1 MSFRKRLT
9 GGLMASATLAA
20 TLVTLAGPARAETA
34 TPPSR
39 ATAAEANP
47 AAVICG
53 LRKVGE
59 RGVYHNCKGEMGQ
72 PSFELGDVLGLAGAA
87 VGEVGE
93 VGQKRLLAD
102 PGACGA
108 LLRLRGAG
116 QDGGVEI
123 AVPVDQAA
131 VHVGQ
136 TCHGGDSDRQAVT
149 SQVVEGGQDAAAS
162 AGRVV
167 GARFRELIRW

>member
-59 RGVYHNCKGEMGQ
+59 RGVYHNCKGE
-72 PSFELGDVLGLAGAA
+72 SRRILVTKLYTANEIFCVLPNADWD
-87 VGEVGE
+87 
-93 VGQKRLLAD
+93 VGQWRN
-102 PGACGA
+102 
-108 LLRLRGAG
+108 
-116 QDGGVEI
+116 I
-123 AVPVDQAA
+123 YAA
-131 VHVGQ
+131 YDEA
-136 TCHGGDSDRQAVT
+136 TC
-149 SQVVEGGQDAAAS
+149 
-162 AGRVV
+162 
-167 GARFRELIRW
+167 